1 MDGFSFFF
9 LFFFFFSFNRRKK
22 KYRKWYPSALMAYD
36 LVLGFPNKDHS
47 WISLHSTN
55 TQVHSLTCTDPES
68 VKELSFLTFIF

>member
-9 LFFFFFSFNRRKK
+9 FFLVLIRRKK
-22 KYRKWYPSALMAYD
+22 KYRKWYISALMAYD

-55 TQVHSLTCTDPES
+55 T
-68 VKELSFLTFIF
+68 